1 MNTSVF
7 KRGTALAMAV
17 VMCLMAFLGSGP
29 ITAHAAGEKAEVYM
43 IGFPRD
49 GEANFDGWGHPE
61 LHYMNGWVT
70 PKSNYTNVRAM
81 NSYDGNICYCI
92 EPGIAQDTGEVFTSW
107 DENFWDNFP
116 EELNST
122 ITGDE
127 IKTLIGR
134 ILQYGYTGPVSLSWR
149 SQNSGGDTLA
159 HAVATQLLIWETIVG
174 ERDSSFGKV
183 DPGKYDSVLDSVTT
197 KHPLYDRIH
206 SYYDSIEDNVQKH
219 SKLPT
224 SFAKSTKKAQ
234 EIEMDWTGSEYVAE
248 LIDKNGVL
256 KNYSF
261 TANVTGIEFTVDGNT
276 LRITAK
282 EAPTETVTITAS
294 KKNSQRMGVIT
305 WTDGEYGPD
314 STSQDTVTYAQS
326 VSDPVKGYLKLT
338 VSFGGTKIIKTSE
351 DGIVEGISFNISGE
365 GINQTVTTGKNG
377 EIQIDNLAPGI
388 YTITEQTY
396 DQYNPQDTQR
406 VTVVS
411 GQVATVT
418 FNNTLK
424 RGSLAVTKNAEDG
437 LNEGITF
444 HLYGTSLSG
453 LAVNEYAVTDSN
465 GIANFGNV
473 LIGSGYTL
481 EEVDTSE
488 KYVIPDSQ
496 TASVEWNT
504 VTNKSFSNILKKW
517 NVTVTKSDASTGT
530 AQGDASLSGAQ
541 YGVYKGDQLIDT
553 YTTDANGQFT
563 TGYYVCGNDWTIR
576 EIAPSEG
583 YLLDNTSYPVGA
595 DAKKYSVELNSTTLG
610 VLETIKKGS
619 ISIIK
624 HSDNGDTQIETPEAG
639 AVFCVYLKSAGSY
652 DAAKESER
660 DYLTCDEN
668 GFAQT
673 KELPYG
679 IYTVHQISGWDGCE
693 LMADFEVFI
702 SENGEVYRF
711 IINNA
716 AFESFLKVIKVDAE
730 TGKVIPYAGAAFQI
744 YNPDGTL
751 VKQTFTYP
759 EVTEI
764 DTFYTNENGFL
775 ITPESLEYG
784 TGYALVEV
792 QAPYGYV
799 INTDPVYFDVT
810 QDDSSEDSGITVVEV
825 TKANTAQKGT
835 ITVYKTGEI
844 FSSAVVAE
852 GVYQPVY
859 AEKGLPGAVY
869 EITAAEDIFTMDGTL
884 RYTAGEVVDTI
895 TTDSTGYATSKALYL
910 GKFHVT
916 EITAPEG
923 MIINSEPHAIELVY
937 AGQEIEISE
946 TSASFTN
953 LRQKV
958 SVALSKIMEQND
970 IFQIG
975 MNGEISAVTF
985 GLYAAEELVAEDGTI
1000 IPADGLLEIVSMSN
1014 DGSAACQT
1022 DLPFGSYYLKELTTN
1037 EHYIVSDEK
1046 YPFTFTYE
1054 GPTCEMVEIVVN
1066 DGSPIENEMIYGEVH
1081 GLKINE
1087 DNEGLSGAV
1096 IGLFH
1101 SDETVFTSDT
1111 AILSTIT
1118 VEHGYFRFTQIPFG
1132 NWIIREIEAP
1142 EGYVLSDVL
1151 YPVTITKDGTTLE
1164 VQITNTRIRGNV
1176 RLTKVDKDYPENK
1189 LAGAVFDLYADTNSN
1204 GEFDAEDEL
1213 LGQLEELTGGIY
1225 QMNDLLF
1232 GGYFVKESVA
1242 PNGFYLDDT
1251 AYYFQISE
1259 NGKTVIVENE
1269 AGKGFINNAQRGSI
1283 RIEKTSEDNVVKGF
1297 TFKVEGT
1304 DITGQSYSKTFV
1316 TDDKG
1321 EIHIDGLR
1329 IGTYVIS
1336 EVSNEATEKY
1346 ELPADVTVN
1355 VLEGKTTVAKFYNKL
1370 IPDTPDIPKTGDESN
1385 TALWGMIALVSLA
1398 GAGVTSFLFY
1408 RSSKKKHQ

>member
-206 SYYDSIEDNVQKH
+206 SYYDSIEANVQKH

-248 LIDKNGVL
+248 LTDKNGVL

-261 TANVTGIEFTVDGNT
+261 TANVTGIEFSVDGNT

-396 DQYNPQDTQR
+396 NQYNPQDTQR
-406 VTVVS
+406 VTVIS

-453 LAVNEYAVTDSN
+453 LAVDEYAVTDSN
-465 GIANFGNV
+465 GIANFDNV

-496 TASVEWNT
+496 TASIEWNT

-517 NVTVTKSDASTGT
+517 NVTVTKSDASTGN
-530 AQGDASLSGAQ
+530 AQGDASLAGAQ

-553 YTTDANGQFT
+553 YTTDASGQFT
-563 TGYYVCGNDWTIR
+563 TGYYICGNDWTIR
-576 EIAPSEG
+576 EITPSEG

-595 DAKKYSVELNSTTLG
+595 DAKKYTVELNSTTLG

-624 HSDNGDTQIETPEAG
+624 HSDNGDTQIETPEAD

-693 LMADFEVFI
+693 LMADFDVFI
-702 SENGEVYRF
+702 SENNEVYRF

-716 AFESFLKVIKVDAE
+716 AFESFLKVIKIDAE

-835 ITVYKTGEI
+835 ITVYKTGEV

-895 TTDSTGYATSKALYL
+895 TTDSTGYATSKTLYL

-916 EITAPEG
+916 EVTAPEG
-923 MIINSEPHAIELVY
+923 MIINSEPHTIELVY
-937 AGQEIEISE
+937 AGQEIEITE

-970 IFQIG
+970 AFQIG

-985 GLYAAEELVAEDGTI
+985 GLYAAEELVAADGTI
-1000 IPADGLLEIVSMSN
+1000 IPADGLLEIVSMGN
-1014 DGSAACQT
+1014 DGTATCQT

-1101 SDETVFTSDT
+1101 SDETVFTADT

-1132 NWIIREIEAP
+1132 DWIIREIEAP

-1164 VQITNTRIRGNV
+1164 VQITNTRVRGNV
-1176 RLTKVDKDYPENK
+1176 QLTKVDKDYPENK
-1189 LAGAVFDLYADTNSN
+1189 LAGAIFDLYADTNSN
-1204 GEFDAEDEL
+1204 GEFDIEDEL

-1355 VLEGKTTVAKFYNKL
+1355 VPEGKTTVAKFYNKL

-1398 GAGVTSFLFY
+1398 GAGVTGILY
-1408 RSSKKKHQ
+1408 RKKFGKK

>member
-7 KRGTALAMAV
+7 KRCTALAMAV

-49 GEANFDGWGHPE
+49 GEENFDGWGHPE

-81 NSYDGNICYCI
+81 NSYNGNICYCI

-127 IKTLIGR
+127 IKTFIGR
-134 ILQYGYTGPVSLSWR
+134 ILQYGYTGSVSLSWR

-174 ERDSSFGKV
+174 ERDSNFGKV

-206 SYYDSIEDNVQKH
+206 SYYDSIEANVQKH

-248 LIDKNGVL
+248 LTDKNGVL

-261 TANVTGIEFTVDGNT
+261 TANVTGIEFTVDDNT

-396 DQYNPQDTQR
+396 DQYTPQDTQR

-453 LAVNEYAVTDSN
+453 LTVDEYAVTDSN
-465 GIANFGNV
+465 GIANFNNV

-496 TASVEWNT
+496 TASIEWNT

-530 AQGDASLSGAQ
+530 AQGDASLAGAQ

-595 DAKKYSVELNSTTLG
+595 DAKKYTVELNSTTLG

-639 AVFCVYLKSAGSY
+639 ATFCVYLKSAGSY

-668 GFAQT
+668 GFAQS

-693 LMADFEVFI
+693 LMADFDVFI

-730 TGKVIPYAGAAFQI
+730 TGKIIPYAGAAFQI
-744 YNPDGTL
+744 YNPNGTL

-810 QDDSSEDSGITVVEV
+810 QDDSTEDSGITVVEV

-835 ITVYKTGEI
+835 ITVYKTGEV

-923 MIINSEPHAIELVY
+923 MIINSEPHTIELVY
-937 AGQEIEISE
+937 AGQEIEITE

-970 IFQIG
+970 AFQIG

-985 GLYAAEELVAEDGTI
+985 GLYAAEELVAADGTI
-1000 IPADGLLEIVSMSN
+1000 IPADGLLEIVSMGN
-1014 DGSAACQT
+1014 DGTATCQT

-1101 SDETVFTSDT
+1101 SDETVFTADT

-1176 RLTKVDKDYPENK
+1176 QLTKVDKDYPENK
-1189 LAGAVFDLYADTNSN
+1189 LTGAVFDLYADTNSN
-1204 GEFDAEDEL
+1204 GEFDSEDEL

-1225 QMNDLLF
+1225 QMNELLF

-1355 VLEGKTTVAKFYNKL
+1355 VLESKTTVAKFYNKL
-1370 IPDTPDIPKTGDESN
+1370 IPDTPDIPKTGDDSN
-1385 TALWGMIALVSLA
+1385 TALWGMVALVSLA
-1398 GAGVTSFLFY
+1398 GAGVTVVLY
-1408 RSSKKKHQ
+1408 RKKFGKK

>member
-107 DENFWDNFP
+107 GENFWDNFP

-127 IKTLIGR
+127 IKTFIGR

-248 LIDKNGVL
+248 LTDKNGVL

-261 TANVTGIEFTVDGNT
+261 TANVTGIDFTVDGNT

-396 DQYNPQDTQR
+396 DQYTPQDTQR
-406 VTVVS
+406 VTIVS

-453 LAVNEYAVTDSN
+453 LSVDEYAVTDSN
-465 GIANFGNV
+465 GIANFDNV

-488 KYVIPDSQ
+488 KYVIPDNQ
-496 TASVEWNT
+496 TTSIEWNT

-563 TGYYVCGNDWTIR
+563 TGYYICGNDWTIR

-595 DAKKYSVELNSTTLG
+595 DAKKYTVELNSTTLG

-624 HSDNGDTQIETPEAG
+624 HSDNGDTKIETPEAG

-652 DAAKESER
+652 DAAKKSER

-668 GFAQT
+668 GFAQS

-693 LMADFEVFI
+693 LMADFDVFI

-730 TGKVIPYAGAAFQI
+730 TGKIIPYAGAAFQI

-764 DTFYTNENGFL
+764 DTFYTNANGFL

-810 QDDSSEDSGITVVEV
+810 QDDSTEDSGITVVEV

-835 ITVYKTGEI
+835 ITVYKTGEV
-844 FSSAVVAE
+844 FSSTVVAE

-884 RYTAGEVVDTI
+884 RYTAGELVDTI
-895 TTDSTGYATSKALYL
+895 TTDSTGYATSKTLYL

-923 MIINSEPHAIELVY
+923 MIINSEPHTIELVY
-937 AGQEIEISE
+937 AGQEIEITE

-970 IFQIG
+970 TFQIG

-985 GLYAAEELVAEDGTI
+985 GLYAAEELIAADGTI
-1000 IPADGLLEIVSMSN
+1000 IPVDGLLEIVSMGN
-1014 DGSAACQT
+1014 NGTAACQT

-1101 SDETVFTSDT
+1101 SDETVFTTDT

-1142 EGYVLSDVL
+1142 EGYVLSDAL

-1176 RLTKVDKDYPENK
+1176 QLTKVDKDYPDNK
-1189 LAGAVFDLYADTNSN
+1189 LAGAIFDLYADSNSN

-1213 LGQLEELTGGIY
+1213 LGQLEELTGGVY

-1398 GAGVTSFLFY
+1398 CAGVTVVLY
-1408 RSSKKKHQ
+1408 RKKFGKK

>member
-7 KRGTALAMAV
+7 KRCTALAMAV

-49 GEANFDGWGHPE
+49 GEENFDGWGHPE

-81 NSYDGNICYCI
+81 NSYNGNICYCI

-127 IKTLIGR
+127 IKTFIGR
-134 ILQYGYTGPVSLSWR
+134 ILQYGYTGSVSLSWR

-174 ERDSSFGKV
+174 ERDSNFGKV

-206 SYYDSIEDNVQKH
+206 SYYDSIEANVQKH

-248 LIDKNGVL
+248 LTDKNGVL

-261 TANVTGIEFTVDGNT
+261 TANVTGIEFTVDDNT

-396 DQYNPQDTQR
+396 DQYTPQDTQR

-453 LAVNEYAVTDSN
+453 LTVDEYAVTDSN
-465 GIANFGNV
+465 GIANFNNV

-496 TASVEWNT
+496 TASIEWNT

-530 AQGDASLSGAQ
+530 AQGDASLAGAQ

-595 DAKKYSVELNSTTLG
+595 DAKKYTVELNSTTLG

-639 AVFCVYLKSAGSY
+639 ATFCVYLKSAGSY

-668 GFAQT
+668 GFAQS

-693 LMADFEVFI
+693 LMADFDVFI

-730 TGKVIPYAGAAFQI
+730 TGKIIPYAGAAFQI
-744 YNPDGTL
+744 YNPNGTL

-810 QDDSSEDSGITVVEV
+810 QDDSTEDSGITVVEV

-835 ITVYKTGEI
+835 ITVYKTGEV

-895 TTDSTGYATSKALYL
+895 TTDFTGYATSKALYL

-923 MIINSEPHAIELVY
+923 MIINSEPHTIELVY
-937 AGQEIEISE
+937 AGQEIEITE

-970 IFQIG
+970 AFQIG

-985 GLYAAEELVAEDGTI
+985 GLYAAEELVAADGTI
-1000 IPADGLLEIVSMSN
+1000 IPADGLLEIVSMGN
-1014 DGSAACQT
+1014 DGTATCQT

-1101 SDETVFTSDT
+1101 SDETVFTADT

-1176 RLTKVDKDYPENK
+1176 QLTKVDKDYPENK
-1189 LAGAVFDLYADTNSN
+1189 LTGAVFDLYADTNSN
-1204 GEFDAEDEL
+1204 GEFDSEDEL

-1225 QMNDLLF
+1225 QMNELLF

-1355 VLEGKTTVAKFYNKL
+1355 VLESKTTVAKFYNKL
-1370 IPDTPDIPKTGDESN
+1370 IPDTPDIPKTGDDSN
-1385 TALWGMIALVSLA
+1385 TALWGMVALVSLA
-1398 GAGVTSFLFY
+1398 GAGVTVVLY
-1408 RSSKKKHQ
+1408 RKKFGKK

>member
-197 KHPLYDRIH
+197 KHPLYERIH
-206 SYYDSIEDNVQKH
+206 SYYDSIETNVQKH

-248 LIDKNGVL
+248 LTDKNGVL

-437 LNEGITF
+437 LNEGVTF

-453 LAVNEYAVTDSN
+453 LAVDEYAVTDSN
-465 GIANFGNV
+465 GIANFDNV

-530 AQGDASLSGAQ
+530 AQGDASLAGAQ

-563 TGYYVCGNDWTIR
+563 TGYYICGNDWTIR
-576 EIAPSEG
+576 EISPSEG

-595 DAKKYSVELNSTTLG
+595 DAKKYTVELNSTTLG

-693 LMADFEVFI
+693 LMADFDVFI
-702 SENGEVYRF
+702 SENNEVYRF

-730 TGKVIPYAGAAFQI
+730 TGKIIPYAGAAFQI

-835 ITVYKTGEI
+835 ITVYKTGEV
-844 FSSAVVAE
+844 FSSVVVAE

-895 TTDSTGYATSKALYL
+895 TTDSTGYATSKTLYL

-916 EITAPEG
+916 EVTAPEG
-923 MIINSEPHAIELVY
+923 MIINSEPHTIELVY
-937 AGQEIEISE
+937 AGQEIEITE

-1101 SDETVFTSDT
+1101 SDETVFTTDT
-1111 AILSTIT
+1111 AIFSTIT

-1142 EGYVLSDVL
+1142 EGYVLSDAL

-1164 VQITNTRIRGNV
+1164 VQITNTRVRGNV
-1176 RLTKVDKDYPENK
+1176 QLTKVDKDYPENK
-1189 LAGAVFDLYADTNSN
+1189 LAGAIFDLYADTNSN
-1204 GEFDAEDEL
+1204 GEFDIEDEL
-1213 LGQLEELTGGIY
+1213 LGQLEELTGGVY

-1269 AGKGFINNAQRGSI
+1269 AGKGFINNAQRGSV

-1370 IPDTPDIPKTGDESN
+1370 IPNTPDIPKTGDESN

-1398 GAGVTSFLFY
+1398 GAGVTGILY
-1408 RSSKKKHQ
+1408 RKKFGKK

>member
-127 IKTLIGR
+127 IKTFIGR

-174 ERDSSFGKV
+174 ERDSNFGKV

-206 SYYDSIEDNVQKH
+206 SYYDSIEANVQKH

-248 LIDKNGVL
+248 LTDKNGVL

-261 TANVTGIEFTVDGNT
+261 TANVTGIDFTMDGNT

-282 EAPTETVTITAS
+282 EAPAETVTITAS

-326 VSDPVKGYLKLT
+326 VNDPVKGYLKLT

-396 DQYNPQDTQR
+396 DQYTPQDTQR

-453 LAVNEYAVTDSN
+453 LTVDEYAVTDSN
-465 GIANFGNV
+465 GIANFNNV

-496 TASVEWNT
+496 TASIEWNT

-530 AQGDASLSGAQ
+530 AQGDASLAGAQ

-595 DAKKYSVELNSTTLG
+595 DAKKYTVELNSTTLG

-639 AVFCVYLKSAGSY
+639 ATFCVYLKSAGSY

-668 GFAQT
+668 GFAQS

-693 LMADFEVFI
+693 LMADFDVFI

-730 TGKVIPYAGAAFQI
+730 TGKIIPYAGAAFQI
-744 YNPDGTL
+744 YNPNGTL

-810 QDDSSEDSGITVVEV
+810 QDDSTEDSGITVVEV

-835 ITVYKTGEI
+835 ITVYKTGEV

-923 MIINSEPHAIELVY
+923 MIINSEPHTIELVY
-937 AGQEIEISE
+937 AGQEIEITE

-970 IFQIG
+970 AFQIG

-985 GLYAAEELVAEDGTI
+985 GLYAAEELVAADGTI
-1000 IPADGLLEIVSMSN
+1000 IPADGLLEIVSMGN
-1014 DGSAACQT
+1014 DGTATCQT

-1101 SDETVFTSDT
+1101 SDETVFTADT

-1176 RLTKVDKDYPENK
+1176 QLTKVDKDYPENK
-1189 LAGAVFDLYADTNSN
+1189 LAGAIFDLYADTNSN

-1213 LGQLEELTGGIY
+1213 LGQLEELTDGIY

-1251 AYYFQISE
+1251 AYYFQIIE
-1259 NGKTVIVENE
+1259 NGTTVIVENE
-1269 AGKGFINNAQRGSI
+1269 PGKGFINNAQRGSI

-1370 IPDTPDIPKTGDESN
+1370 IPDTPDIPKTGDDSN
-1385 TALWGMIALVSLA
+1385 TALWGMVALVSLA
-1398 GAGVTSFLFY
+1398 GAGVTVVLY
-1408 RSSKKKHQ
+1408 RKKFGKK

>member
-127 IKTLIGR
+127 IKTFIGR

-174 ERDSSFGKV
+174 ERDSNFGKV

-206 SYYDSIEDNVQKH
+206 SYYDSIEANVQKH

-248 LIDKNGVL
+248 LTDKNGVL

-261 TANVTGIEFTVDGNT
+261 TANVTGIDFTVDGNN

-282 EAPTETVTITAS
+282 EAPTETVTVTAS

-326 VSDPVKGYLKLT
+326 VNDPVKGYLKLT

-396 DQYNPQDTQR
+396 DQYTPQDTQR

-453 LAVNEYAVTDSN
+453 LTVDEYAVTDSN
-465 GIANFGNV
+465 GIANFNNV

-496 TASVEWNT
+496 TASIEWNT

-530 AQGDASLSGAQ
+530 AQGDASLAGAQ

-595 DAKKYSVELNSTTLG
+595 DAKKYTVELNSTTLG

-639 AVFCVYLKSAGSY
+639 ATFCVYLKSAGSY

-668 GFAQT
+668 GFAQS

-693 LMADFEVFI
+693 LMADFDVFI

-730 TGKVIPYAGAAFQI
+730 TGKIIPYAGAAFQI
-744 YNPDGTL
+744 YNPNGTL

-810 QDDSSEDSGITVVEV
+810 QDDSTEDSGITVVEV

-835 ITVYKTGEI
+835 ITVYKTGEV

-923 MIINSEPHAIELVY
+923 MIINSEPHTIELVY
-937 AGQEIEISE
+937 AGQEIEITE

-970 IFQIG
+970 AFQIG

-985 GLYAAEELVAEDGTI
+985 GLYAAEELVAADGTI
-1000 IPADGLLEIVSMSN
+1000 IPADGLLEIVSMGN
-1014 DGSAACQT
+1014 DGTATCQT

-1101 SDETVFTSDT
+1101 SDETVFTADT

-1176 RLTKVDKDYPENK
+1176 QLTKVDKDYPENK
-1189 LAGAVFDLYADTNSN
+1189 LAGAIFDLYADTNSN

-1213 LGQLEELTGGIY
+1213 LGQLEELTDGIY

-1251 AYYFQISE
+1251 AYYFQIIE
-1259 NGKTVIVENE
+1259 NGTTVIVENE
-1269 AGKGFINNAQRGSI
+1269 PGKGFINNAQRGSI

-1370 IPDTPDIPKTGDESN
+1370 IPDTPDIPKTGDDSN
-1385 TALWGMIALVSLA
+1385 TALWGMVALVSLA
-1398 GAGVTSFLFY
+1398 GAGVTVVLY
-1408 RSSKKKHQ
+1408 RKKFGKK

>member
-206 SYYDSIEDNVQKH
+206 SYYDSIEANVQKH

-234 EIEMDWTGSEYVAE
+234 EIEMDWSGSEYVAE
-248 LIDKNGVL
+248 LTDKNGVL

-261 TANVTGIEFTVDGNT
+261 TAHVTGIEFTVDGNT

-453 LAVNEYAVTDSN
+453 LAVDEYAVTDSN
-465 GIANFGNV
+465 GIANFDNV

-496 TASVEWNT
+496 TASIEWNT

-530 AQGDASLSGAQ
+530 AQGDGSLSGAQ

-563 TGYYVCGNDWTIR
+563 TSYYVCGNNWTIR

-679 IYTVHQISGWDGCE
+679 IYTIHQISGWDGCE
-693 LMADFEVFI
+693 LMADFDVFI

-730 TGKVIPYAGAAFQI
+730 TGKIIPYAGAAFQI

-835 ITVYKTGEI
+835 ITVYKNGEV
-844 FSSAVVAE
+844 FSSVVVAE

-859 AEKGLPGAVY
+859 AEKGLSGAVY

-923 MIINSEPHAIELVY
+923 MIINSEPHTIELVY
-937 AGQEIEISE
+937 AGQEIEITE

-970 IFQIG
+970 TFQIG

-985 GLYAAEELVAEDGTI
+985 GLYAAEELIAADGTI
-1000 IPADGLLEIVSMSN
+1000 IPADGLLEIVSMGN
-1014 DGSAACQT
+1014 DGTAVCQT
-1022 DLPFGSYYLKELTTN
+1022 DLPFGSYYMKELTTN

-1066 DGSPIENEMIYGEVH
+1066 DGAPIENEMIYGEIH

-1101 SDETVFTSDT
+1101 SDETVFTDDT

-1176 RLTKVDKDYPENK
+1176 QLTKVDKDYPENK
-1189 LAGAVFDLYADTNSN
+1189 LAGAIFDLYADTNSN
-1204 GEFDAEDEL
+1204 GEFDIEDEL

-1232 GGYFVKESVA
+1232 GGYFVKETVA

-1269 AGKGFINNAQRGSI
+1269 AGRGFINNAQRGSI

-1321 EIHIDGLR
+1321 EIHIDDLR

-1398 GAGVTSFLFY
+1398 GAGVTGILY
-1408 RSSKKKHQ
+1408 QKKFGKK